1 MLKIKICLIFDAGCG
16 TGLVGKELKKF
27 GYNNFHGADL
37 SKTLLDSIPKNLYKK
52 LEKVDLK

>member
-1 MLKIKICLIFDAGCG
+1 MLNIDAGCG

-37 SKTLLDSIPKNLYKK
+37 SKTLLDTIPKDLYKN
-52 LEKVDLK
+52 